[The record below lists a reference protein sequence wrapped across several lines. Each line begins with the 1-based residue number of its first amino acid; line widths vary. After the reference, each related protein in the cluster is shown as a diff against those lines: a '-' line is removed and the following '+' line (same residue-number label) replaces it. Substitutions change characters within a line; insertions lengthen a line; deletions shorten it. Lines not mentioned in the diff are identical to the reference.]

1 MGIVGTKIKNFS
13 DKEVRLRYFIGIY
26 KKNKNGKTVDLQSID
41 PDVINVEGVT
51 PDEDFHT
58 FDDVVGMVEQEKYVI
73 EDITPEFVAPVV
85 ALVQNNKIY
94 NPIRSEILKAYE
106 TIYTKNRKEEIATTE
121 HFKKL
126 KLQAALR
133 GMVSDVNDHFDKD
146 DWHETLTAKQ
156 IKAFIKTDKR
166 FQSILSKA
174 AYGPA
179 KDEKRIK
186 LQDQVRKLNIEL
198 NAEEEKIV
206 QEAAEQL
213 QDQFPEQPNITPEEA
228 GFKK

>member
-1 MGIVGTKIKNFS
+1 MVIVGTKIKNFS

-121 HFKKL
+121 YFKKL

-133 GMVSDVNDHFDKD
+133 GMISDVNDHFDKN

-156 IKAFIKTDKR
+156 IKAFGSASVISPSMPNDAV
-166 FQSILSKA
+166 QPPEVGLVSITTYGNLASLTICTAIVVFGKA
-174 AYGPA
+174 
-179 KDEKRIK
+179 
-186 LQDQVRKLNIEL
+186 
-198 NAEEEKIV
+198 
-206 QEAAEQL
+206 
-213 QDQFPEQPNITPEEA
+213 
-228 GFKK
+228 